1 MAWNNLSQPYLAK
14 GQELIIFQISNN
26 LNVEV
31 EELPVRY
38 HEIENPK
45 LKEKTILSNSTK
57 RKSVDKSVNI
67 EMRVGGEINS
77 DQRKYY
83 IRGEDY
89 IFHTI
94 RRNESILDIVENF
107 PGISIQDILRLNE
120 LKENDFPSVGTRL
133 KIKRR

>member
-1 MAWNNLSQPYLAK
+1 MKKLLYITLVLVLSSCA
-14 GQELIIFQISNN
+14 ISYKFNGASIDYSKTKT
-26 LNVEV
+26 VA
-31 EELPVRY
+31 
-38 HEIENPK
+38 I
-45 LKEKTILSNSTK
+45 KEKTILSNSTK

-120 LKENDFPSVGTRL
+120 VKENDFPSVGTRL